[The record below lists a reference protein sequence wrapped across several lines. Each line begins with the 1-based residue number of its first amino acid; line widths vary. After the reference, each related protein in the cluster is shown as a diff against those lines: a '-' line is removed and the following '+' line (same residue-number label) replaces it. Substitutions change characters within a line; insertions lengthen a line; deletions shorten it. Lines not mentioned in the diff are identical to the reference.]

1 MIQQL
6 TLNQWE
12 RVEMNDLKMSI
23 KKIAFRCIRYVGRG
37 FFRKRVWLVSDR
49 ESSAGDNGEAF
60 FKYLQ
65 GKKVDSIFAISKHS
79 KDYERIRKI
88 GNVVNYDSLYFKFLL
103 CVSECYCSS
112 QLIHM
117 ETHVETPQIFLQHG
131 IITDNLSN
139 MLTPYWHKNFYM
151 VCSSPIE
158 KRIICEDGEKDHLLM
173 TGLSRF
179 DYLKNNPKKK
189 VVLAF
194 TWRPALNELKT
205 EEKVNTE
212 YFITLCRLM
221 TDQKINELLS
231 ANGYELYI
239 KLHPEMSELKGNLPK
254 TTHCK
259 VYEGSYNKL
268 YEEACLMIT
277 DYSSAIYDFVYLK
290 KPIIYYQFDEKNF
303 YDGNPF
309 KAKSSFSY
317 DNEGFGPVARTYD
330 ELLTAIKEM
339 IATGCE
345 MKDIYLERAD
355 HFFAYN
361 DRNNCERLY
370 YMIEEIV

>member
-23 KKIAFRCIRYVGRG
+23 KKIVFRCIRFVGRG
-37 FFRKRVWLVSDR
+37 FFRKRFWLVSDR
-49 ESSAGDNGEAF
+49 KSSAGDNGEAF

-65 GKKVDSIFAISKHS
+65 GKEVDSIFAISKHS

-117 ETHVETPQIFLQHG
+117 ETHLETPQIFLQHG

-139 MLTPYWHKNFYM
+139 MLAPYWHKNFYM

-158 KRIICEDGEKDHLLM
+158 KRIICEDGEKEHLLM

-194 TWRPALNELKT
+194 TWRPALNELRT
-205 EEKVNTE
+205 EEKVKTE
-212 YFITLCRLM
+212 YFITLCGLM
-221 TDQKINELLS
+221 TDQKINEILS
-231 ANGYELYI
+231 ENGYELYI
-239 KLHPEMSELKGNLPK
+239 KLHPEMSALKDYFPK
-254 TTHCK
+254 AKYCK
-259 VYEGSYNKL
+259 VYEDSYNKL

-290 KPIIYYQFDEKNF
+290 KPIIYYQFDEKHF
-303 YDGNPF
+303 YEGNPF

-317 DNEGFGPVARTYD
+317 DNEGFGPVASNYD
-330 ELLTAIKEM
+330 ELLVAIKEM

-345 MKDIYLERAD
+345 MKDIYSERAD
-355 HFFAYN
+355 QFFAYN
-361 DRNNCERLY
+361 DTNNCERLY
-370 YMIEEIV
+370 HMIKGIV